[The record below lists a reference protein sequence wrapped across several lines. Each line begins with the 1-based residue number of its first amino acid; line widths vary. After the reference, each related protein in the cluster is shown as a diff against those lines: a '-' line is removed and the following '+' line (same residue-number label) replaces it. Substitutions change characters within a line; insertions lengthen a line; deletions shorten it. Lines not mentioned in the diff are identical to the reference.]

1 MPDTPASL
9 PRNGRS
15 GLFDSLSV
23 RLFAVTICA
32 ILLVEF
38 LVFLPSAANYRDNW
52 LDTRVEAARIAA
64 LSLEAAPSR
73 MVSEELSN
81 DLLQRAEVLA
91 VAELSEDMREQILP
105 PVMPLEGP
113 TKFVDL
119 MEESMMGS
127 IMETIDT
134 WSSED
139 GRLLIVRAMG
149 SAPGR
154 TLEIVLPEA
163 PLKEGLAAFG
173 WRILGI
179 SLLISLTAGAL
190 IYLLLFLLVVRPMQ
204 RVTDS
209 VIQFRADPGGW
220 RKRLSPTTRKDEIGR
235 AQNALADM
243 ESAVS
248 DSFRQRERLAL
259 LGEAVAKINHDLRN
273 SLATAQLASDAL
285 SSSADPRVQRSVP
298 RLERALER
306 AIKLASETLKYGRST
321 TPPANLQP
329 VSLRVAID
337 EAALEA
343 LAQQD
348 AVTFVNEVNAADT
361 RTADA
366 DHLHRIAAN
375 LIRNAAEAMTDGG
388 EIRVSSDETGLL
400 FADTGPGVP
409 DKARETLF
417 KPFASSTR
425 RDGTGLGLALSRDLA
440 RSMGGDVELVSTGP
454 DGTAFRVLLPEAE
467 G

>member
-1 MPDTPASL
+1 M
-9 PRNGRS
+9 
-15 GLFDSLSV
+15 
-23 RLFAVTICA
+23 TIFA

-38 LVFLPSAANYRDNW
+38 LVFLPSAANYRNNW
-52 LDTRVEAARIAA
+52 LDTRVQAARIAA

-81 DLLQRAEVLA
+81 DLLMRAEVLA
-91 VAELSEDMREQILP
+91 VAELSVDMREQILP
-105 PVMPLEGP
+105 PAMPLQGEM
-113 TKFVDL
+113 KMVDL
-119 MEESMMGS
+119 MDEGMMGS
-127 IMETIDT
+127 IMDTIDT
-134 WSSED
+134 WSAED

-154 TLEIVLPEA
+154 VLEIVVPEA

-190 IYLLLFLLVVRPMQ
+190 IYLLLFFLVVRPMQ

-209 VIQFRADPGGW
+209 VIQFRADPGSW

-285 SSSADPRVQRSVP
+285 STSDDPRVQRSVP

-321 TPPANLQP
+321 TPPARLQT
-329 VSLRVAID
+329 VSLREAID

-343 LAQQD
+343 LAQHEGVQLL
-348 AVTFVNEVNAADT
+348 NEVDASDA

-366 DHLHRIAAN
+366 DHLHRIATN
-375 LIRNAAEAMTDGG
+375 LIRNAAEAMNGKG
-388 EIRVSSDETGLL
+388 EIRVTSDETGLT
-400 FADTGPGVP
+400 FADEGPGLP
-409 DKARETLF
+409 EKARENLF

-440 RSMGGDVELVSTGP
+440 RSMGSELELVSSGP
-454 DGTAFRVLLPEAE
+454 DGTVFRLSLPELDD
-467 G
+467 

>member
-1 MPDTPASL
+1 MADATKPSPG
-9 PRNGRS
+9 NGRT

-23 RLFAVTICA
+23 RLFLVTILA

-38 LVFLPSAANYRDNW
+38 LVFLPSAANYRKNW
-52 LDTRVEAARIAA
+52 LDQRVQAARIAA

-81 DLLQRAEVLA
+81 DLLMRAEVLA

-105 PVMPLEGP
+105 PAMPLDGAMKP
-113 TKFVDL
+113 VDL
-119 MEESMMGS
+119 MEEGMLGA
-127 IMETIDT
+127 IGETVAT
-134 WSSED
+134 WSAPED
-139 GRLLIVRAMG
+139 RKLVIRAMG

-154 TLEIVLPEA
+154 VLEIIVLEQ

-179 SLLISLTAGAL
+179 SLLVSLSAGAL

-209 VIQFRADPGGW
+209 VMRFRQDPGAW
-220 RKRLSPTTRKDEIGR
+220 SKRLSPTQRRDEIGR

-243 ESAVS
+243 ENAVS

-285 SSSADPRVQRSVP
+285 STSDDPRVQRSVP

-306 AIKLASETLKYGRST
+306 AINLASETLKYGRSN
-321 TPPANLQP
+321 TPVARLQT
-329 VSLRVAID
+329 VRLQQVIG
-337 EAALEA
+337 EAAMEA
-343 LAQQD
+343 LGPQ
-348 AVTFVNEVNAADT
+348 AAIVFTNDMPEAAEAK
-361 RTADA
+361 ADP

-375 LIRNAAEAMTDGG
+375 LIRNAAEAMTAGG
-388 EIRVSSDETGLL
+388 NITVRGDASHVE
-400 FADTGPGVP
+400 FADTGPGLP
-409 DKARETLF
+409 PRARDNLF
-417 KPFASSTR
+417 KPFAASSR
-425 RDGTGLGLALSRDLA
+425 KDGTGLGLSISRDLA
-440 RSMGGDVELVSTGP
+440 RSMGGELELVSSS
-454 DGTAFRVLLPEAE
+454 DQGTSFRLTLPPA